1 MPVPIVQSDFP
12 APFSASPPD
21 ILAGTLTLYQLYDIG
36 DAIDLDLAQVCLAEP
51 QAQRRALPPTRQAES
66 IQIAEP
72 PLRVALGATAATLG
86 ELSFVGTLCA
96 SIYDLGA
103 VALALELL
111 LPSPLGW
118 DVIADLLA
126 ASQSLPAALAGR
138 FAAALDD
145 LEALIRPAIAR
156 PARSPLIEDYS
167 VLRVERLDH
176 AGDTAA
182 LAAHP
187 VVQAALLGERRRLS
201 PSATQLLRSLSYY
214 PDDLALLSWN
224 GAVLIDPDPLAAAT
238 AADLIE
244 FANVQLLLL
253 RSYDAQ
259 LDAQLPPM
267 YRRISAAQRRFA
279 PPLVRPVSRVLHDLQ
294 RLLAEITEVTE
305 RIDNAFKVTDDVY
318 WNRLYSAML
327 SVLRVQTWRDGVDHK
342 LALLR
347 ETYRMLHDQ
356 ADAERANA
364 LEWIIVI
371 LILVELI
378 VALLGR

>member
-12 APFSASPPD
+12 VPFSASPPD

-36 DAIDLDLAQVCLAEP
+36 DAIDLDLAQLCLAEP
-51 QAQRRALPPTRQAES
+51 TAQRRALPPTRQAES

-72 PLRVALGATAATLG
+72 PLRVAAGATATTLADRP
-86 ELSFVGTLCA
+86 FVGTLRA

-103 VALALELL
+103 VALALELP
-111 LPSPLGW
+111 LPAPLGW

-126 ASQSLPAALAGR
+126 ASQSLPAALVGR
-138 FAAALDD
+138 FAAALDE

-167 VLRVERLDH
+167 ILRVERLDH
-176 AGDTAA
+176 AADTST
-182 LAAHP
+182 LATHP
-187 VVQAALLGERRRLS
+187 LVQAALLGEHRRLS
-201 PSATQLLRSLSYY
+201 PSATQLLTSLSYY

-224 GAVLIDPDPLAAAT
+224 GAVLIDPDPLAGAT
-238 AADLIE
+238 AADLVE
-244 FANVQLLLL
+244 FANIQLLLL

-259 LDAQLPPM
+259 LDAQLAPM
-267 YRRISAAQRRFA
+267 YRRIGVAQRRFA
-279 PPLVRPVSRVLHDLQ
+279 LPLVRPVSRVLHDLQ

-327 SVLRVQTWRDGVDHK
+327 SVLRVQTWRGGVDHK

-347 ETYRMLHDQ
+347 ETYGMLHDQ

>member
-1 MPVPIVQSDFP
+1 LPIVQSDLPNLLP
-12 APFSASPPD
+12 ARAPD

-36 DAIDLDLAQVCLAEP
+36 DAINLDLAQACLAEP
-51 QAQRRALPPTRQAES
+51 GAQRRVPVPARQAES
-66 IQIAEP
+66 IQIAQP
-72 PLRVALGATAATLG
+72 PLRVAIGTTATVLGDRP
-86 ELSFVGTLCA
+86 FVGTLRA

-103 VALALELL
+103 VALALELP
-111 LPSPLGW
+111 LPSPVGW
-118 DVIADLLA
+118 DMIADLLA
-126 ASQSLPAALAGR
+126 AAQSLPAALVNRYAV
-138 FAAALDD
+138 ALNQI
-145 LEALIRPAIAR
+145 ERLIRPAIAQ
-156 PARSPLIEDYS
+156 PARSPLVEDYS
-167 VLRVERLDH
+167 VLLVERLEQP
-176 AGDTAA
+176 AGAA
-182 LAAHP
+182 SLGEHP

-201 PSATQLLRSLSYY
+201 PSATQLLTSLSYY

-224 GAVLIDPDPLAAAT
+224 GALLIDPDPLAGAT
-238 AADLIE
+238 AVDLVE

-279 PPLVRPVSRVLHDLQ
+279 LPLVRPVRRVLHDLQ
-294 RLLAEITEVTE
+294 RLVAEVTEVTE
-305 RIDNAFKVTDDVY
+305 RIDNALKVTDDVY

-327 SVLRVQTWRDGVDHK
+327 GVLLVQTWRAGVDHK

-347 ETYRMLHDQ
+347 ETYGMLHDQ

-378 VALLGR
+378 VALIGR